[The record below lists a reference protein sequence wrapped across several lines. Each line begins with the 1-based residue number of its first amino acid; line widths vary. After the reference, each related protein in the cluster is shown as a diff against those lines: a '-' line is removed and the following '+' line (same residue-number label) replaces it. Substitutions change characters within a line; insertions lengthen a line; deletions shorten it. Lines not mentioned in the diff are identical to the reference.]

1 MKKNNMMR
9 LASGLLVAALISTS
23 TISGTF
29 AKYVTE
35 ESSSDTA
42 RVAEFGV
49 RITANGQTFKDK
61 YEGIEANWS
70 GKNTVDGEGENVVAP
85 GTKGEMVKMSLTGQ
99 PEVAVRVN
107 YDLTTFDLT
116 DWTLYDGTTEYC
128 PVIFTV
134 NGETY
139 GTSDTAATN
148 KYDTVAQLQEAITT
162 AVEDYS
168 KEYAPNTDLSGASDD
183 SLAIGWEWPF
193 SVDKEHDI
201 KDTIL
206 GDKAAGIAEDGT
218 AMEKSPAEIDIAITT
233 TVTQID

>member
-9 LASGLLVAALISTS
+9 LASGLLVAVLISTS

-35 ESSSDTA
+35 DSSTDTA

-49 RITANGQTFKDK
+49 RITANGQIFTDTH
-61 YEGIEANWS
+61 EGIEANWS
-70 GKNTVDGEGENVVAP
+70 GKNTVDGQGENVVAP
-85 GTKGEMVKMSLTGQ
+85 GTSGDMVKMTLTGQ
-99 PEVAVRVN
+99 PEVAVRVT

-116 DWTLYDGTTEYC
+116 DWTLYDGNTEYC
-128 PVIFTV
+128 PIIFSV
-134 NGETY
+134 NNETY
-139 GTSDTAATN
+139 GTNDTSATN
-148 KYDTVAQLQEAITT
+148 KFSTVSELKDAITS

-168 KEYAPNTDLSGASDD
+168 KEYEPNTDLSGVGDD
-183 SLAIGWEWPF
+183 SLAISWEWPF
-193 SVDKEHDI
+193 SVDKDHDI

-206 GDKAAGIAEDGT
+206 GDKAAGINQDGT
-218 AMEKSPAEIDIAITT
+218 LIEKAPAGIDIGITT

>member
-9 LASGLLVAALISTS
+9 LASGLLVAVLISTS

-49 RITANGQTFKDK
+49 RITANGQTFTDK

-85 GTKGEMVKMSLTGQ
+85 GTKGNMVKMSLTGK
-99 PEVAVRVN
+99 PEVAVRVS

-128 PVIFTV
+128 PVIFAI
-134 NGETY
+134 NNETY
-139 GTSDTAATN
+139 GTNDTSATN
-148 KYDTVAQLQEAITT
+148 KFDTVGQLQEAITS
-162 AVEDYS
+162 AVEDYT
-168 KEYAPNTDLSGASDD
+168 KEYEPNTDLTGVGDD

-193 SVDKEHDI
+193 SVDKDHDI

-206 GDKAAGIAEDGT
+206 GDKAAGIAQDG
-218 AMEKSPAEIDIAITT
+218 ASMEKAPAEIDIAITT

>member
-9 LASGLLVAALISTS
+9 LASGLMVAVLISTS

-29 AKYVTE
+29 AKYVSE
-35 ESSSDTA
+35 GSSQDTA

-49 RITANGQTFKDK
+49 RITANGQTFTDK
-61 YEGIEANWS
+61 HEGIEANWS
-70 GKNTVDGEGENVVAP
+70 GKNTVDGEGENVIAP
-85 GTKGEMVKMSLTGQ
+85 GTKGDMVKMTLTGQ
-99 PEVAVRVN
+99 PEVAVRVT

-134 NGETY
+134 NNETF
-139 GTSDTAATN
+139 GTNDTSATN
-148 KYDTVAQLQEAITT
+148 KFSTVTELKEAITT

-168 KEYAPNTDLSGASDD
+168 KEYVPNTDLSGVGED
-183 SLAIGWEWPF
+183 SLAISWEWPF
-193 SVDKEHDI
+193 SVDKDHDL

-218 AMEKSPAEIDIAITT
+218 IMEKTPAEIDITITT

>member
-9 LASGLLVAALISTS
+9 LASGLLVAVLISTS

-49 RITANGQTFKDK
+49 RITANGQTFTDK
-61 YEGIEANWS
+61 YEGIEASWS

-85 GTKGEMVKMSLTGQ
+85 GTKGDMVKMSLTGK
-99 PEVAVRVN
+99 PEVAVRVS

-128 PVIFTV
+128 PVIFTI
-134 NGETY
+134 NNESY
-139 GTSDTAATN
+139 GTNDTSATN
-148 KYDTVAQLQEAITT
+148 KFDTVAQLQEAITS
-162 AVEDYS
+162 AVEDYT
-168 KEYAPNTDLSGASDD
+168 KEYEPNTDLTGVGDD

-193 SVDKEHDI
+193 SVDKDHDI

-206 GDKAAGIAEDGT
+206 GDKAAGIAQDG
-218 AMEKSPAEIDIAITT
+218 ASMEKAPAEIDIAITT